1 MSKVLSMYDNNI
13 EKFVEAH
20 REAVYLLLR
29 RYAALGRPYLLR
41 SELWDEF
48 SSFCADCDF
57 AVLLDSPL
65 ADTIRIT
72 QEAAVSSPWIYFV
85 TRRYVARSRHFR
97 VHAESL
103 QVEDDRGILR
113 NCQKCVY

>member
-1 MSKVLSMYDNNI
+1 MNDNNI
-13 EKFVEAH
+13 GAFVESH

-48 SSFCADCDF
+48 CAFCTDSDF
-57 AVLLDSPL
+57 ATLLESQL

-72 QEAAVSSPWIYFV
+72 RTTQRYSPGSPAP
-85 TRRYVARSRHFR
+85 RRTSAIM
-97 VHAESL
+97 A
-103 QVEDDRGILR
+103 
-113 NCQKCVY
+113 